1 MHLILIQ
8 LNRLYASQEDVKNRG
23 HCSLPPLYR
32 WMSATRNI
40 AFNSKGEAG
49 ESGFK
54 NCWWVCSVAHSRPVS
69 AGWLDFW
76 TDYNASEKLP
86 HIYFGLDIKEK
97 IKTKVKW
104 GISIEIHVLPP
115 I

>member
-1 MHLILIQ
+1 
-8 LNRLYASQEDVKNRG
+8 
-23 HCSLPPLYR
+23 
-32 WMSATRNI
+32 MSATRNI

-54 NCWWVCSVAHSRPVS
+54 NWWVCSIVHSRPVS

-86 HIYFGLDIKEK
+86 HMYFGLDIKEK
-97 IKTKVKW
+97 IKTKVK
-104 GISIEIHVLPP
+104 
-115 I
+115 